1 MIRSEL
7 NRVPSGSSDS
17 PNIQIPSP
25 SENASDK
32 ATSNLNLVDFEQLN
46 VQYDRIEI
54 DEEWQDV
61 TCKLVKDIALA
72 LGKESVLTLNAD
84 LAESIIP
91 EYYGR
96 DEFLRGMLT
105 PESGR
110 QATELQID
118 QFLSQILAKL
128 ESCPEQF
135 SVPEPSEPGLEGM
148 WRFAHDQLL
157 QNAAGAVSNA
167 ARLVGNLT
175 SNVMPATVQPAF
187 SSLIQFSVMQGA
199 GTLAVS
205 QNRDSDEINTLLKT
219 FSSSILMSQLWQFMG
234 QNGSPGDFL
243 NHLGSTVTEA
253 ISGILHGQSYAA
265 IALRM
270 TSHLPG
276 LFSSVLSYTGGAL
289 PEVMRDFAHQWN
301 ELVGAAGISKGT
313 LDWISNAITAAG
325 CLYLASHAV
334 RGLVQQPPVANTV
347 TNLLDAASRVRQMLD
362 QVASLPEKLRKDQS
376 YSGPRQITDA
386 SVAKFPKLDAAKGED
401 MAVRGGTRTQPPE
414 AIPSPNVSAG
424 PQPASLLNISQPPQ
438 PNQPATSM
446 GDLGVTVAA
455 AAAGLAIA
463 GPGGG
468 LAGGILGVLATADAR
483 PIEPE
488 NAAIDRLD
496 SLKTLSAKQQKNVE
510 ALIQRAIYQAMIKL
524 GDGQLISYIFK
535 DMLLN
540 EYVDE
545 LKDLLRVKDYHS
557 FQPTYNQIKQEINQS
572 EASESDQDT
581 EKVDNRITHK
591 FLSRLTEKVLNGEQM
606 VEQITPLGKI
616 EDNVKLLLSDTPP
629 MLTKIENELNT
640 VINRSIDTQLSKY
653 HDNNFIEEL
662 SLTLKDKMKHLAELR
677 IDSYKEEYEKVRSG
691 DYASVKD
698 KSYPTA
704 YFGAMSMDYHIWFTD
719 KHQQVVTD
727 VLAKGMDEYISAE
740 INKFA
745 NNPELI
751 LKEDIAKAG
760 LIIDENI
767 ENLKSF
773 IKEFDYIGNINKD
786 IDDKIKSIPGFE
798 NKNGTDTVRLEKK
811 DVRDQTIYHYDVPL
825 REIACGAMDKRPELR
840 GLSVE
845 NKQGIDELRKFPD
858 SLQSDYLNRAEQIN
872 SVSANK
878 EALKK
883 YQDLTLKMN
892 LRAYLKTDEYK
903 KLPVAVK
910 ENFTKSINGFLKG
923 DGSVKPLLLTIREQP
938 LSNIIALQGESSD
951 PDKKQYLLISTTPQ
965 NCVILPNLGVIKD
978 KEKQTFLLSHLS
990 SRTVSSDKLKTA
1002 FDEYIPI
1009 KPGLQHY
1016 NIAQVQYTSSTDY
1029 QDELVKRFSDTMRSN
1044 VDTLLKTKAE
1054 TTAEDRLAYIRMLSI
1069 LTIPLSF
1076 MVPGSLAGVM
1086 AMLAVEGALTA
1097 ASLAISYPMAKTN
1110 EERKELLTEA
1120 LVEFA
1125 FSTVGELIPLAAVKA
1140 AALYKLHKLDNVAKL
1155 AGKSP
1160 SDNVKSIDDIFLEGS
1175 FKKPENIIVSGKSAD
1190 VYKIDENTLV
1200 KVYKKELKDAP
1211 LADIGN
1217 DQFSFKAASD
1227 NGVLKEAKTNA
1238 RALNLLYGD
1247 GAATVMTRQGINA
1260 LERTVEVK
1268 MRKIP
1273 GESIESLLKTGDAE
1287 NLTALKEA
1295 INAKGIEEIVEQ
1307 SIKKLKA
1314 KGILHQDI
1322 NAGNILFDPK
1332 TNQFNIINFDRAEIN
1347 PRKIVTHQGETH
1359 LEIDPLDGVKTQE
1372 MRTQFRVTI
1381 GDSLRGIDNAIEAN
1395 RVRKL
1400 RPLELEIDSNAQ
1412 LDLTHCLIKRG
1423 GGNSKACSSQKI
1435 TGSPD
1440 EKELNNQVQVLKE
1453 YIRSPQQ
1460 RIVWMMDE
1468 VKILNYNDIDK
1479 FKKYTVG
1486 STLFRAHHSTRDE
1499 ITKLG
1504 VLRNNS
1510 PIEKLKENP
1519 KFANFEIPEISKN
1532 IPGGADHEFNKYLQA
1547 IFVHT
1552 ATAGTEGR
1560 ALSMSGS
1567 RSVSSSFRS
1576 NKKNQ
1581 LTLVKIKVKGDQ
1593 KPLFMTT
1600 PDVIKTY
1607 GGYALKH
1614 GIINKNIL
1622 GLALFQLLNAAKEK
1636 EVFFMGKYAG
1646 LNWGELPVG
1655 QAKVIS
1661 G

>member
-1 MIRSEL
+1 MTRSEL
-7 NRVPSGSSDS
+7 NYVSSGSSYS
-17 PNIQIPSP
+17 PDIPTP
-25 SENASDK
+25 STADNSAQK
-32 ATSNLNLVDFEQLN
+32 ATSTLNLVDFEQLN

-54 DEEWQDV
+54 DEEWPEE
-61 TCKLVKDIALA
+61 TCRLVRDIALA
-72 LGKESVLTLNAD
+72 LGKDSVLPLSED
-84 LAESIIP
+84 LTESAIP

-105 PESGR
+105 PEYGR
-110 QATELQID
+110 QATELEID

-135 SVPEPSEPGLEGM
+135 SVPEPSEPVLEGL
-148 WRFAHDQLL
+148 WRFTHDQMLH
-157 QNAAGAVSNA
+157 NAAGAVSNA
-167 ARLVGNLT
+167 AKLVGNLS
-175 SNVMPATVQPAF
+175 SNALPAPVQSAF
-187 SSLIQFSVMQGA
+187 SSLVQFSVTQGV
-199 GTLAVS
+199 GTLAAGQGS
-205 QNRDSDEINTLLKT
+205 RSNEITALLSS
-219 FSSSILMSQLWQFMG
+219 FSSSVLMSHLWQFMA
-234 QNGSPGDFL
+234 QNGPPGDFL

-253 ISGILHGQSYAA
+253 IAGKLHGQSYSA

-276 LFSSVLSYTGGAL
+276 LFSSALSYTGGAL
-289 PEVMRDFAHQWN
+289 PEVLRDFSRQWN
-301 ELVGAAGISKGT
+301 ELVESTGISKET
-313 LDWISNAITAAG
+313 VDWISTAITAAG
-325 CLYLASHAV
+325 CIYLASHAV
-334 RGLVQQPPVANTV
+334 RGMVQQPPEANHV
-347 TNLLDAASRVRQMLD
+347 THVLDGANRVRQMLD
-362 QVASLPEKLRKDQS
+362 QVADLPEKLRKDQS

-386 SVAKFPKLDAAKGED
+386 SVAKFPKLDTAKGED
-401 MAVRGGTRTQPPE
+401 VAARGGTRPQPPQ
-414 AIPSPNVSAG
+414 AIPSSNVSAG
-424 PQPASLLNISQPPQ
+424 PQPASLLNTSQSTQ
-438 PNQPATSM
+438 PIQPSGSVGGLSAT
-446 GDLGVTVAA
+446 VVA
-455 AAAGLAIA
+455 AAAGLAVA
-463 GPGGG
+463 GPAGGVAGG
-468 LAGGILGVLATADAR
+468 LLGALATADSR

-488 NAAIDRLD
+488 NSAVDRLD
-496 SLKTLSAKQQKNVE
+496 SLKTLSAKQQKNIE
-510 ALIQRAIYQAMIKL
+510 TLIERAIYKAMIKV
-524 GDGQLISYIFK
+524 GDGQLISYTFK

-540 EYVDE
+540 KYVDE

-557 FQPTYNQIKQEINQS
+557 FQPTYNQIKQKINQS
-572 EASESDQDT
+572 EASQSDKDT
-581 EKVDNRITHK
+581 EKADNRVTHK
-591 FLSRLTEKVLNGEQM
+591 FLSLLTEKMLNGEQM
-606 VEQITPLGKI
+606 VEQITPLGKV
-616 EDNVKLLLSDTPP
+616 EDMVKMLLSDTPP
-629 MLTKIENELNT
+629 MLTKIEKE
-640 VINRSIDTQLSKY
+640 LSKTVNNSVDKQLGKY
-653 HDNNFIEEL
+653 HSNSFTEEL
-662 SLTLKDKMKHLAELR
+662 SLTLKDKMKHLAEVR
-677 IDSYKEEYEKVRSG
+677 IDSYKEEYEKVRNG
-691 DYASVKD
+691 DYANVKD
-698 KSYPTA
+698 KSYPSA

-727 VLAKGMDEYISAE
+727 VLSNGMDEYISAE

-745 NNPELI
+745 NNAELV
-751 LKEDIAKAG
+751 LEGDIIKAG

-767 ENLKSF
+767 ESLKGY

-811 DVRDQTIYHYDVPL
+811 DVRDQKIYHYDVSL
-825 REIACGAMDKRPELR
+825 RDIACGAMDKRPELK
-840 GLSVE
+840 GLSAE
-845 NKQGIDELRKFPD
+845 NKQGINEIRKFPD
-858 SLQSDYLNRAEQIN
+858 SLQSDYLNKAEQIN
-872 SVSANK
+872 SVSTNK
-878 EALKK
+878 ETLKK
-883 YQDLTLKMN
+883 YQDLTIKMN
-892 LRAYLKTDEYK
+892 LRAYLRTDEYK
-903 KLPVAVK
+903 KLPDAVK
-910 ENFTKSINGFLKG
+910 DDFTKSINGFLKG

-965 NCVILPNLGVIKD
+965 NCVILPDLGVIKD

-1002 FDEYIPI
+1002 FDEYVPI
-1009 KPGLQHY
+1009 KPGLKHY
-1016 NIAQVQYTSSTDY
+1016 NIAQIQYTSPTDY

-1086 AMLAVEGALTA
+1086 AMLAVEGTLTL
-1097 ASLAISYPMAKTN
+1097 ASLAISYPMAKTD
-1110 EERKELLTEA
+1110 EERAELLMDA
-1120 LVEFA
+1120 LVDFA
-1125 FSTVGELIPLAAVKA
+1125 LSAASDLIPMAAVKA
-1140 AALYKLHKLDNVAKL
+1140 AAAYKLHKLDKIAKL
-1155 AGKSP
+1155 NGKLP
-1160 SDNVKSIDDIFLEGS
+1160 SDNVKSVDDIFLEGS
-1175 FKKPENIIVSGKSAD
+1175 FKKPENIISRGASAD

-1217 DQFSFKAASD
+1217 DQISFKATADDS
-1227 NGVLKEAKTNA
+1227 VLQEAKNNA

-1247 GAATVMTRQGINA
+1247 GTATLITRQGINA

-1268 MRKIP
+1268 MKKIP
-1273 GESIESLLKTGDAE
+1273 GESIESLLKTDNTE
-1287 NLTALKEA
+1287 DLIALKEA

-1322 NAGNILFDPK
+1322 NAGNILFDAR
-1332 TNQFNIINFDRAEIN
+1332 THQFNVINFDRAEIN
-1347 PRKIVTHQGETH
+1347 PKKIVTQKGETH
-1359 LEIDPLDGVKTQE
+1359 LETTPLDAVQTQE
-1372 MRTQFRVTI
+1372 LRVQFRATI
-1381 GDSLRGIDNAIEAN
+1381 GDSFRGIDNAIEAS
-1395 RVRKL
+1395 RARKL
-1400 RPLELEIDSNAQ
+1400 RPLDLEIDSNAK
-1412 LDLTHCLIKRG
+1412 LDLTHCLVKRG
-1423 GGNSKACSSQKI
+1423 AGSSKGCSSQKI

-1440 EKELNNQVQVLKE
+1440 PQELDNQVQALKD

-1460 RIVWMMDE
+1460 RDAWIMDE

-1479 FKKYTVG
+1479 FKKYSVG
-1486 STLFRAHHSTRDE
+1486 TTLYRAHHGTREE

-1519 KFANFEIPEISKN
+1519 KFANFEIPEISHN

-1547 IFVHT
+1547 IFIHT
-1552 ATAGTEGR
+1552 ATTGTEGR

-1567 RSVSSSFRS
+1567 RGISSSFKG

-1581 LTLVKIKVKGDQ
+1581 LTLVKINVKGDQ

-1600 PDVIKTY
+1600 PDVIKIY

-1655 QAKVIS
+1655 QSKVIS